1 MADLSV
7 PIQPQPTPDTA
18 GFWAATAAG
27 GLALCWCPD
36 CRRYRHP
43 PLERCANCGGP
54 TEFRAVSGRGRI
66 HSYIV
71 VGRAVAPGYS
81 DRPGQV
87 LVLVDLEEQDGLRL
101 VGRLDGAEGRA
112 VDIGATVEASVVD
125 LPGGDFRIPV
135 FHLAAGTAQ

>member
-7 PIQPQPTPDTA
+7 PVQPQPSPDTA
-18 GFWAATAAG
+18 GFWAATASG
-27 GLALCWCPD
+27 GLALCWCPE

-43 PLERCANCGGP
+43 PLERCARCGGG

-71 VGRAVAPGYS
+71 VGRAVAPGYQ

-87 LVLVDLEEQDGLRL
+87 LVLVELEEQEGLRL
-101 VGRLDGAEGRA
+101 VGRLEDADAQA
-112 VDIGATVEASVVD
+112 VEIGTPVEARIVD

-135 FHLAAGTAQ
+135 FNAVPA